1 MPRKMRRGPR
11 DGPKVWHNPDVL
23 VPRRHPIVRRSEAE
37 APREAPA
44 EDPVAPPAP
53 SSRRQVVRPP
63 GRIVSQP
70 PPPDD
75 KALERERLLDKLRAA
90 EGRQAITRAANEL
103 KKAGHQPAPDDQ
115 ESFLQLLEHT
125 DEAVVQSALE
135 ELGRILTLEPVKRFT
150 VLESRLRRLEEL
162 ADDPATQ
169 ASARRLRRQATG
181 RETS

>member
-1 MPRKMRRGPR
+1 MRRGPR

-23 VPRRHPIVRRSEAE
+23 VPRRHPIARRPEPEIA
-37 APREAPA
+37 REVPP
-44 EDPVAPPAP
+44 EDPIPPPAP
-53 SSRRQVVRPP
+53 SSRRQVVRTP
-63 GRIVSQP
+63 GKIVSQP
-70 PPPDD
+70 PPLDE
-75 KALERERLLDKLRAA
+75 KAIERERLLERLRTA
-90 EGRQAITRAANEL
+90 EGRPAITRAANEL

-115 ESFLQLLEHT
+115 DAFLQLLEHT
-125 DEAVVQSALE
+125 DEEVVQSAIE